1 VELLFGTAPLGVNRA
16 RNFSHRRSV
25 ANAGTPGMNILVCL
39 RTAGGLINL
48 VSKVPRAWWPS
59 SLLSSVAQLA
69 PMLRSWLCRAHLLGA
84 FLTQAPSIISSSG
97 GGGGGSAAPAII
109 EHAAESSLDGLH
121 AALDR
126 ARVHRAAGRDVV
138 VQLHGRYPLD
148 STLNLGEQLLSPE
161 GSAVVSHGA
170 VALRGPAVLDGGVR
184 IDGWTK
190 DATRPWLFA
199 AEVPA
204 ELKGINVTQMWDG
217 ERRVALARTPLMH
230 YNRSGPVNATTTLT
244 NSIITNPGQV
254 DPALDLT
261 SARMFI
267 YHTWDVSYHP
277 IATIRNSQPA
287 PGYPITQEIVATNQ
301 IEMRWNGGGLSGGSG
316 YRYYLEGA
324 EAFLKSGSGMFFHD
338 VSGGRLLYAPVG
350 GAQPGVTVAA
360 KLAELVRSDGVDDV
374 TMESLTVEHAS
385 QNRTTSP
392 SPPCRR
398 LLPLMQTQQLA
409 IGASL

>member
-1 VELLFGTAPLGVNRA
+1 
-16 RNFSHRRSV
+16 
-25 ANAGTPGMNILVCL
+25 MNILVCL

-48 VSKVPRAWWPS
+48 VSKVPCLAALFA
-59 SLLSSVAQLA
+59 LLSSVAQLA

-84 FLTQAPSIISSSG
+84 FLTQAPSIIISSSG

-148 STLNLGEQLLSPE
+148 WTLNLGEQLLSPE